1 MLGLLSRRRQQRGLA
16 VFHGALQPDE
26 AASAALSARP
36 VLAFAGI
43 GDPEKFFAT
52 LRAAGV
58 GVKATRAF
66 ADHHRFTA
74 EEAGALI
81 MQAEHDGLR
90 LVTTAKDH
98 ARMTGDP
105 ALAALAE
112 RAYVLPVT
120 MKLKETEAWR
130 ELLLGALKR

>member
-1 MLGLLSRRRQQRGLA
+1 MK
-16 VFHGALQPDE
+16 
-26 AASAALSARP
+26 AR
-36 VLAFAGI
+36 
-43 GDPEKFFAT
+43 
-52 LRAAGV
+52 
-58 GVKATRAF
+58 RAF

-74 EEAGALI
+74 EDAGALI
-81 MQAEHDGLR
+81 MQGEHDGLR

-120 MKLKETEAWR
+120 MQVKEAEAWQAM
-130 ELLLGALKR
+130 LLGALRR